1 MRLRAGAAV
10 AALVLAACSGQPPL
24 PVRPVRAGPQI
35 TVHATALPLNPNQP
49 TQARIGAFTYA
60 GGLLLTSPDTSR
72 LHGLSDIYVRPDG
85 GFVAIS
91 DDGDRFE
98 GRLSLDAEGRLT
110 GVTDGRLFPLVGED
124 GEPLAARGKVEADA
138 EGVAVLPDGAVLVSF
153 ERNHRILRYPA
164 DGGPPRRAPQPTADF
179 PENAGME
186 ALAADPARGADAYIV
201 GAEATGE
208 TWACALSAGCARSA
222 RPPLPEE
229 AALVAVTPLP
239 DGGRAYL
246 FRAFSMLKG
255 VRITLR
261 IVDAEGATVDE
272 MKLAAPLTV
281 DNLEGLAAMP
291 RRDGG
296 VRFYLLSDDNF
307 SKLQRTLLLAF
318 DWRPH
323 TGRQP

>member
-10 AALVLAACSGQPPL
+10 TALILSACSGQPPL
-24 PVRPVRAGPQI
+24 PARPVAAGPQI
-35 TVHATALPLNPNQP
+35 TVHATALPLNPDQP
-49 TQARIGAFTYA
+49 TQARIGAFDYA

-85 GFVAIS
+85 GVVAIS

-98 GRLSLDAEGRLT
+98 ARLSLDAEGRLV
-110 GVTDGRLFPLVGED
+110 GVTDSRLFPLVGED
-124 GEPLAARGKVEADA
+124 GQPLSARGKVEADA
-138 EGVAVLPDGAVLVSF
+138 EGVAVLSDGAVLVSF
-153 ERNHRILRYPA
+153 ERDHRILLYA
-164 DGGPPRRAPQPTADF
+164 AGGGPPRRAPQPKADF
-179 PENAGME
+179 PENEGME

-201 GAEATGE
+201 GAEATGQ
-208 TWACALSAGCARSA
+208 TWACTLSAGCTQSFST
-222 RPPLPEE
+222 PLPEE
-229 AALVAVTPLP
+229 ASLVAVAPLP

-261 IVDAEGATVDE
+261 IVDAQGATVDE
-272 MKLAAPLTV
+272 IKLAAPLTV
-281 DNLEGLAAMP
+281 DNLEGLAAVP
-291 RRDGG
+291 RGDGG

-323 TGRQP
+323 